1 MHSARVYLRLAQRFI
16 PLFRTLRTTNS
27 LCAPHSV
34 TLSKIHPARREHFER
49 TCRARMSSSETCPTR
64 GRDNTC
70 RPREFT
76 ERGCDKN
83 SFSKSCTDCACSR
96 CANIAPNIRLEYSI
110 RDSPPT
116 RERERERNRVTETF
130 RGSSYRVSAPRY
142 FVCLVRFARGA
153 PLRRKFEL
161 GNSRLGAAW

>member
-1 MHSARVYLRLAQRFI
+1 MHSARVYLRLARRFI

-34 TLSKIHPARREHFER
+34 TLSKIRPARREHFER
-49 TCRARMSSSETCPTR
+49 TCRARMSSFETCPTR

-83 SFSKSCTDCACSR
+83 SFSKSRTDCACSR
-96 CANIAPNIRLEYSI
+96 CANIAPNIRLEYSM

-116 RERERERNRVTETF
+116 RERKREKE
-130 RGSSYRVSAPRY
+130 SYRNFSRIELSRFGAPL
-142 FVCLVRFARGA
+142 FCLSCSICPGA
-153 PLRRKFEL
+153 GPLRRKFEL